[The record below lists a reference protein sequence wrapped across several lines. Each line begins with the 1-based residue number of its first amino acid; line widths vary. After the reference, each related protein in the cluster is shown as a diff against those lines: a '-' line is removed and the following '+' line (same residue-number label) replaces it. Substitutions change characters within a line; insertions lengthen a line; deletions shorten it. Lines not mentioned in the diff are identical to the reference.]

1 MSASVQCIGSTSAIA
16 NTGDLAADCATAGGS
31 MGWVE
36 SVGGLPELSL
46 TDGGL
51 IAGAMLALWAVAWSF
66 RVLKKQ
72 IEES

>member
-1 MSASVQCIGSTSAIA
+1 MTIAALCTASTTAIV
-16 NTGDLAADCATAGGS
+16 NTGDLSADCATAGGVVE
-31 MGWVE
+31 WVE
-36 SVGGLPELSL
+36 LTGGLPELSL
-46 TDGGL
+46 ADGGL